1 MQRELTILQRLRSDD
16 VAPSAMENTGLMIR
30 SVQANLVRVLNTRE
44 GDALIQPTFGM
55 PPPNEIVHAFS
66 GAVARMTK
74 KIRSSIEDFE
84 PRLSDVEIV
93 HLESPDDPLT
103 LKFQVQARLT
113 ASSSGSWV
121 SFMLRFDPSG
131 RITLRQ

>member
-1 MQRELTILQRLRSDD
+1 VSRELTILQRLRSDD

-30 SVQANLVRVLNTRE
+30 SVQANLVRILNTRE
-44 GDALIQPTFGM
+44 GDAQTRPNYGM

-74 KIRSSIEDFE
+74 KIRQSIEDFE
-84 PRLSDVEIV
+84 PRLADIEIV

-103 LKFQVQARLT
+103 LKFQIQAKLI
-113 ASSSGSWV
+113 ASSSGSWI
-121 SFMLRFDPSG
+121 SFVLRFDPSG
-131 RITLRQ
+131 RITLNR